1 MLNRETGTILSS
13 YWWYR
18 PTMHIIG
25 YMSAVNR
32 KLAAILATD
41 AVGFSGQ
48 MDGLWPSARSHLLL
62 GLACEQEVNPAHA
75 KGLARDLLEEFP
87 NLSSSNCK
95 KPPFLDESCLERFT
109 EAIKMAGLPA

>member
-48 MDGLWPSARSHLLL
+48 MEADEERTLAVL
-62 GLACEQEVNPAHA
+62 GSCRQIIDSSIQAHA
-75 KGLARDLLEEFP
+75 NGLTRDLLEEFP

-109 EAIKMAGLPA
+109 EAIKMTGLPA